1 MGMLGEYWDKIKE
14 SDYAKG
20 VVNRV
25 QNPGQ
30 AFLTALK
37 DVYPT
42 KENPFGGVGAGALTK
57 GQAIFRGTQRAP
69 DLATVSQRLQNPG
82 NEFGMHVTRD
92 PSTADLMQYNYQTGG
107 KGGVIGMQSNVGK
120 PLVLPDT
127 GGRWTPDIVAD
138 SILSNSTNKALKSDV
153 EKFKAEYAYNQATGN
168 KDMDMWAKRLQE
180 MIKSHGYDHISYE
193 NVKEGVPSESAILF
207 DKGGFKNPHTDTTVP
222 KIQGFHGSKTPLSGD
237 VSLNFSGKTSGIPE
251 ERAFWLAPTKDEA
264 LKFADMAGGNHVTS
278 FDINNSRVKQIP
290 VSIQDITKNTLN
302 KAEEIGKA
310 KQEGFDVLH
319 FVYPKSK
326 YISLED
332 EFAVINP
339 QVLQKTGEG
348 YNKQFDNLHYTD
360 PFPDTTR

>member
-1 MGMLGEYWDKIKE
+1 MFEDQKNIWGNLIKGFSNNPNNRQLANILKEGTRQAIGLTVADIPLSAKEAYDYAQKGEYLNSGLSAAAMIP
-14 SDYAKG
+14 G
-20 VVNRV
+20 V
-25 QNPGQ
+25 P
-30 AFLTALK
+30 AL
-37 DVYPT
+37 
-42 KENPFGGVGAGALTK
+42 GGLVK
-57 GQAIFRGTQRAP
+57 GQNI
-69 DLATVSQRLQNPG
+69 
-82 NEFGMHVTRD
+82 
-92 PSTADLMQYNYQTGG
+92 
-107 KGGVIGMQSNVGK
+107 
-120 PLVLPDT
+120 
-127 GGRWTPDIVAD
+127 
-138 SILSNSTNKALKSDV
+138 
-153 EKFKAEYAYNQATGN
+153 
-168 KDMDMWAKRLQE
+168 
-180 MIKSHGYDHISYE
+180 
-193 NVKEGVPSESAILF
+193 
-207 DKGGFKNPHTDTTVP
+207 VP